1 MFARSLPMG
10 MVAIL
15 FSPKVG
21 ATVLVAIIIPFKSPN
36 FPFYIIAKVIEKRKR
51 TKNSRITMI
60 REE

>member
-1 MFARSLPMG
+1 MG